1 MSNYSQVKVFHLFLF
16 AAVRAF
22 GGPSD

>member
-1 MSNYSQVKVFHLFLF
+1 MSNYSQVEVFHLFLF